1 VKLFDGLDK
10 SDYQDVLRAIGRLA
24 DEHGYRDI
32 RLIET
37 DDGIVMQGR
46 SRFPNPDTSS
56 GGYET
61 TFFTEH
67 DMQTILT
74 ESYKLRQK
82 PAMPKQTDPA
92 QTSALLLRKIKDR
105 GRLKQS

>member
-1 VKLFDGLDK
+1 MKLFDGLDK

-24 DEHGYRDI
+24 DEHKYRDI

-37 DDGIVMQGR
+37 DDGIIMQGR
-46 SRFPNPDTSS
+46 SRFPDTESS

-82 PAMPKQTDPA
+82 PAMPKQTDA
-92 QTSALLLRKIKDR
+92 ARTSALLLRKIKDR
-105 GRLKQS
+105 GRLEQG

>member
-1 VKLFDGLDK
+1 MKLFDGLDK

-37 DDGIVMQGR
+37 DDGIIMQGR
-46 SRFPNPDTSS
+46 SRSPKENAS

-82 PAMPKQTDPA
+82 PAIPKQTDSVR
-92 QTSALLLRKIKDR
+92 TSALLLRKIRDR
-105 GRLKQS
+105 GSLT